1 MRTLNHETSMVIQD
15 IVKITTHKVL
25 IDTGKLPAFIS
36 LNNAYKQYGEGV
48 VDRWIKEGLVKPIKD
63 GDKNCKVRIDRVQI
77 ESVAHTSNRASWYE
91 NHCKD

>member
-1 MRTLNHETSMVIQD
+1 MRTLNHETSIVIQD

-25 IDTGKLPAFIS
+25 IETGQLKPFIS
-36 LNNAYKQYGEGV
+36 QNEAFRRYGRTTVE
-48 VDRWIKEGLVKPIKD
+48 RWIKEGLVKLIKD
-63 GDKNCKVRIDRVQI
+63 GDKNCDKRIDRVQI